1 MTKIPLLIFGLTPNL
16 KVNLGISGS
25 DDRFV
30 NILKNIPK
38 KDIEITLVGTDDW
51 VNKLTSKEINFN
63 HIQIKSPIKGN
74 NKINISLIAL
84 INIIKTIATVKLKK
98 DYIIYSTSD
107 LFWETIPAFF
117 YRRKLK
123 YWIQVV
129 HHIYPKWYTR
139 PGNIFV
145 NLFGHLFQKLS
156 LFLIKKR
163 ADLIIVINP
172 NVKYQLIKSGI
183 PEKKIFT
190 SSNAINF
197 VKKTPQNIKY
207 DAVFLGRLDPSKG
220 LNDFVPIWELVCQ
233 QIPNAKLALVGG
245 TSSLNFKQ
253 LNKNITQKNLN
264 KKIKVFG
271 YVDDKTKTKIL
282 SSSKLFVFPSHE
294 EGWGIAVAEA
304 MSYGLP
310 IVCWDLEN
318 LKEVFKNNLLYIKSF
333 NYQYFSQKII
343 DLINNPNQIKIIGN
357 NNIKYVKHFSWQK
370 ITSEEFTK
378 IKSIYEKK

>member
-1 MTKIPLLIFGLTPNL
+1 MIFGLTPEL
-16 KVNLGISGS
+16 KTNLGISGS
-25 DDRFV
+25 DSRFL

-38 KDIEITLVGTDDW
+38 KDISINLVGTNSW
-51 VNKLTSKEINFN
+51 SKKLISNKIDFN
-63 HIQIKSPIKGN
+63 YIPIKSSTKCRH
-74 NKINISLIAL
+74 KITISLIAF
-84 INIIKTIATVKLKK
+84 INIFKTISTVKLKNECV
-98 DYIIYSTSD
+98 IYSTSD
-107 LFWETIPAFF
+107 LFWETIPAYF

-172 NVKYQLIKSGI
+172 NVKNQLIKIGI

-197 VKKTPQNIKY
+197 IKKTPGKIKY

-220 LNDFVPIWELVCQ
+220 LNDFVPIWKLVCQ
-233 QIPNAKLALVGG
+233 QIPNAKLALIGG

-253 LNKNITQKNLN
+253 LNKNIIQKNLTKN
-264 KKIKVFG
+264 IKVFG
-271 YVDDKTKTKIL
+271 YVDDQTKTKIL
-282 SSSKLFVFPSHE
+282 SSSKIFIFPSHE
-294 EGWGIAVAEA
+294 EGWGIAIAEA

-310 IVCWDLEN
+310 IVCWELEN
-318 LKEVFKNNLLYIKSF
+318 LKPVFKNNLLYIKPF
-333 NYQYFSQKII
+333 NYQDFSQKIVN
-343 DLINNPNQIKIIGN
+343 LINNPNQIKIIGN

-370 ITSEEFTK
+370 IASEEFTK